1 MAKNEGWAAI
11 ESLLRE
17 MIEGQ
22 HAHLLKCAKR
32 IVPEVTADDIM
43 QPNDFPD
50 LENHPVFRYEEGALA
65 GMQSVQMALRAL
77 TNEA

>member
-32 IVPEVTADDIM
+32 IVPEVTT
-43 QPNDFPD
+43 
-50 LENHPVFRYEEGALA
+50 
-65 GMQSVQMALRAL
+65 S
-77 TNEA
+77 